1 MTNDPSIHRQRQDEF
16 IEHVRPLLEDPRL
29 RIDTTAGRRAV
40 TTFYRDVN
48 FSDHAVDL
56 KRLMSE
62 MGKPDRELEARMPF
76 GREMEVLLSR
86 RSLFF
91 FKKPVG
97 RLRIVCV
104 SPDRALLAGQSPQ
117 PLAPADVNKILSQ
130 IPPPLPGVPATLVL
144 MSTSGFTMQTHELTE
159 RTAGRT
165 LILVEPNASGGWS
178 VHGPPQTQAL
188 TELFDPE
195 QEQQKRRRIAE
206 AIEAA
211 SLDLSGSGVAA
222 DKLASTTHLS
232 LQMIEGELKA
242 FAKAHPGLAA
252 RRLDGRMVL
261 FREGSIPPSAAKGA
275 ALPGNGGSDM
285 PLIDRIRSLF
295 SRKGEN
301 EKKIAFLSER
311 RTLLS
316 QQRDRAYEEIT
327 ALETQDVELRDQFK
341 AARTP
346 LTKKRLTSQLLQLRK
361 EMERRQQM
369 LSVFNQ
375 QINVVG
381 THLHNIELVQQGQ
394 HAQLPDGEELAS
406 DAAAAE
412 EMLAELEAGN
422 ELAGS
427 LSTGTLAGL
436 TAEEQAL
443 YEELE
448 KESAPPA
455 PAEVSSGA
463 PAPAAAQRA
472 PASPAPPQRIREP
485 EAE

>member
-1 MTNDPSIHRQRQDEF
+1 MTTDPAIHRRQQDQF
-16 IEHVRPLLEDPRL
+16 IEHVRPLLQDPRL

-40 TTFYRDVN
+40 TAFFRDIN
-48 FSDHAVDL
+48 ETDHAVDL

-62 MGKPDRELEARMPF
+62 MGKPDRDLEVQMPQ
-76 GREMEVLLSR
+76 GREMEILLSR
-86 RSLFF
+86 RSLLF
-91 FKKPVG
+91 FKKPVAS
-97 RLRIVCV
+97 LRVICL
-104 SPDRALLAGQSPQ
+104 SPDRALLAGESPQ
-117 PLAPADVNKILSQ
+117 PLKPADVNQILSR
-130 IPPPLPGVPATLVL
+130 IPPPLPGIPATLVL
-144 MSTSGFTMQTHELTE
+144 MSTSGFTRQTHELTE

-165 LILVEPNASGGWS
+165 LILAEPNDAGGWS

-195 QEQQKRRRIAE
+195 EEAAKRRRITD
-206 AIEAA
+206 AIDA
-211 SLDLSGSGVAA
+211 SHHDFSASGVAA
-222 DKLASTTHLS
+222 DKLASTTQLP

-242 FAKAHPGLAA
+242 YAKAHPGLTA

-261 FREGSIPPSAAKGA
+261 FREGTTPPAAPAGSA
-275 ALPGNGGSDM
+275 GNGGSDM

-316 QQRDRAYEEIT
+316 RQRDQAYEEMN
-327 ALETQDVELRDQFK
+327 ALENQDAELREQFRT
-341 AARTP
+341 ARTP
-346 LTKKRLTSQLLQLRK
+346 LTKKRITSQLLQLRK

-381 THLHNIELVQQGQ
+381 THLHNIELVQQGAQ
-394 HAQLPDGEELAS
+394 AQLPDGEQLAA
-406 DAAAAE
+406 DAAKAE

-422 ELAGS
+422 ELAGT
-427 LSTGTLAGL
+427 LSTGALAGL

-448 KESAPPA
+448 KESASPPAEPAPPA
-455 PAEVSSGA
+455 PAA
-463 PAPAAAQRA
+463 PQRA
-472 PASPAPPQRIREP
+472 PAPPTPPQRTPQP

>member
-1 MTNDPSIHRQRQDEF
+1 MTTDPAIHRQRQDEF
-16 IEHVRPLLEDPRL
+16 IEHVRPLLDDPRL

-40 TTFYRDVN
+40 TSFFRDLN

-62 MGKPDRELEARMPF
+62 VGKPDRELEAQMPQ
-76 GREMEVLLSR
+76 GRELEVLLSR
-86 RSLFF
+86 RSMFF

-97 RLRIVCV
+97 RLRVICV
-104 SPDRALLAGQSPQ
+104 SPDRALLGGQTPE
-117 PLAPADVNKILSQ
+117 PLKPADVNKILSH

-165 LILVEPNASGGWS
+165 LILVEPNDAGGWS

-188 TELFDPE
+188 AELFDPE
-195 QEQQKRRRIAE
+195 QEEQKRRRVVD
-206 AIEAA
+206 AIDAA
-211 SLDLSGSGVAA
+211 ALELSGSGIAA
-222 DKLASTTHLS
+222 DKLASTTQLP

-242 FAKAHPGLAA
+242 YAKARPGLSA

-261 FREGSIPPSAAKGA
+261 FREGSIPPSAASAKA
-275 ALPGNGGSDM
+275 STNGGSDM

-316 QQRDRAYEEIT
+316 QQRDRAYEEMN
-327 ALETQDVELRDQFK
+327 ALENQDAELREQFK
-341 AARTP
+341 TARTP
-346 LTKKRLTSQLLQLRK
+346 LTKKRVTSQLLQLRK

-381 THLHNIELVQQGQ
+381 TYLHNIELVQQGQ

-422 ELAGS
+422 ELAGT
-427 LSTGTLAGL
+427 LSTGALAGL
-436 TAEEQAL
+436 TAEEQTL

-448 KESAPPA
+448 KESAAPLAPSAAEPSVPQAPQAVPA
-455 PAEVSSGA
+455 
-463 PAPAAAQRA
+463 RA
-472 PASPAPPQRIREP
+472 PQREKARP